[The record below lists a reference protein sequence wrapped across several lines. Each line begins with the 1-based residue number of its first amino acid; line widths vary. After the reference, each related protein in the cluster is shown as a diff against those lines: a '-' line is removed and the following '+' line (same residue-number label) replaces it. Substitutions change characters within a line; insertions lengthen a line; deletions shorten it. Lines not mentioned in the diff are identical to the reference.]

1 MVDGAAA
8 ICGEARHVALRRETE
23 LEVAVDD
30 LGLATEE
37 LIFGLVCYG
46 RPMSLELALRVGKTV
61 MSAPISARMTS
72 AVRFPTPG
80 MMSRRSRAALCA
92 AGPA

>member
-46 RPMSLELALRVGKTV
+46 RPMSLELAGEGGRTCRHG
-61 MSAPISARMTS
+61 SGPRGSSRGAPLARLVFYSSSAR
-72 AVRFPTPG
+72 
-80 MMSRRSRAALCA
+80 
-92 AGPA
+92 